1 MEPQNS
7 REKESCFKKWW
18 WKNWYPLLHT
28 IHKSQVKIDDRFKCF
43 NFKEYKNLEEN
54 RRKQLLL
61 WVKERFLRYNTKC
74 MNP

>member
-7 REKESCFKKWW
+7 IKKESCFKKWW

-43 NFKEYKNLEEN
+43 NFKGYKNLEEN
-54 RRKQLLL
+54 IGENNCDFGLSKY
-61 WVKERFLRYNTKC
+61 FLDTTLNA
-74 MNP
+74 